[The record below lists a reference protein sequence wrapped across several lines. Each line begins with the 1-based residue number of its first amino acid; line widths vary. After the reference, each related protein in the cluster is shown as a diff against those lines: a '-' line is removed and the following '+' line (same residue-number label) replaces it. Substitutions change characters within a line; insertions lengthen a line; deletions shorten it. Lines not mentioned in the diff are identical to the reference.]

1 MVAGN
6 STSALDTASIAREF
20 APLSA
25 RRMLA
30 IGGIILILVGMLL
43 GDLFAVF
50 VLHQNASRINARLL
64 AATQAVAAGD
74 VSGVATAFQDIGGFL
89 ENRGT
94 KVDAHSHMIAF
105 GYIAL
110 LLALLQPYIAFSER
124 CRRLLAGIF
133 LFGAWLLPIG
143 VFLIHN
149 IGLAGS
155 PFAAI
160 GWASVAAD
168 FGGLLVAVAVACELF
183 GLWRYWRSERAVP
196 PRGAQPTRDELLN
209 DRTWSSRA
217 LLAGGTLLILAGFAH
232 GAYYAAFHLYDYE
245 AQDASLVSQM
255 ASSAAAG
262 QSAATS
268 AALNSYAQLQ
278 GAKAVNVAAHA
289 HIIEFG
295 ILCVLMAL
303 FQPYVFLGE
312 RSRRAWALVLLAGSL
327 ILPVFVLLEMP
338 LGLVAGGIADIGG
351 LLVILALF
359 GMLAGIVRYTGR
371 LDAAFEARR

>member
-6 STSALDTASIAREF
+6 SSPALDVASIAREF

-30 IGGIILILVGMLL
+30 IGGILLILAGMLV

-110 LLALLQPYIAFSER
+110 LLALLQPFIAFSER
-124 CRRLLAGIF
+124 RRRLLAGIF

-143 VFLIHN
+143 VFLIHYV
-149 IGLAGS
+149 GLAGS

-168 FGGLLVAVAVACELF
+168 FGGLLVAIAVACELF

-196 PRGAQPTRDELLN
+196 PRSMQPTHDELLN
-209 DRTWSSRA
+209 DRSWSSRA

-255 ASSAAAG
+255 ASN
-262 QSAATS
+262 AATGQTAATE

-278 GAKAVNVAAHA
+278 GAKAVNIAAHA

-303 FQPYVFLGE
+303 FQPYVFLSE
-312 RSRRAWALVLLAGSL
+312 SWRRICAVVLLAGSL

-338 LGLVAGGIADIGG
+338 LGLVAGGVADIGG
-351 LLVILALF
+351 LLVLLALF